1 MPDVWELAAIAT
13 KFLLYLGVLTSGGLV
28 LCHQAFPD
36 QMSGLER
43 FVRAWAAGFGALAV
57 AMSVLAFSLRGGVLM
72 DDVSGMTDPSIL
84 ALLWETPP
92 GDALLLRLLGL
103 GVMLVGLAVGGLWLW
118 VAAFG
123 SALAIWSFCEIGHV
137 ASKDRL
143 WFQAVLFTH
152 LIVAAFWLGI
162 FLPLQRLSRSSGTL
176 AQAADLGHRFGQIA
190 SFTVPFLVVA
200 GVIMTWRLVGS
211 VSAMVGTSYGLM
223 LLTKIGAVAVL
234 LALGAF
240 NKVRLVPALRDGDP
254 TVGPRLAKS
263 ISLEW
268 FCVWVILLAT
278 AIFTSVLAVPT

>member
-1 MPDVWELAAIAT
+1 MPDIWELAAIAT
-13 KFLLYLGVLTSGGLV
+13 KFFLYLGVLTSGGLI
-28 LCHQAFPD
+28 LCHQAFSD
-36 QMSGLER
+36 QLSGLKR

-57 AMSVLAFSLRGGVLM
+57 AMSVLVFSLRGGVLM

-103 GVMLVGLAVGGLWLW
+103 GVMLVGLAVGGSWLW

-152 LIVAAFWLGI
+152 LIVAAFWLGV
-162 FLPLQRLSRSSGTL
+162 FLPLQWLSRSSETL
-176 AQAADLGHRFGQIA
+176 TQAADLGHRFGQIA
-190 SFTVPFLVVA
+190 SVTVPFLVVA

-268 FCVWVILLAT
+268 LCVWVILLAT